1 MAARRKF
8 IGVDWGLSG
17 LMADATL
24 QVPERPLKARSTI
37 WPSELGYDF
46 ASRFL
51 AMHGHPPTN
60 PANERSRGKFFMGQM
75 IEAIYGMLLKAAG
88 LMREEQIRCEIT
100 LPGMLTVS
108 GKCDF
113 LAGGEGIDWDKAEHE
128 VRQLLSYFAPVIN
141 TLPPTM
147 AYAMTNAFQHY
158 KRMFLVAPP
167 NMYKIEIKS
176 VGQTVMDL
184 IDNLNKPR
192 YHNWLQGGH
201 YQLSE
206 PKKIQGTYIYYICR
220 DDARDREFIV
230 QSDKELKQAYYNDV
244 STMTGYYNESIGKNY
259 LKCIPP
265 LAPEVHFVEGSY
277 RFEKNVNVQYSKF
290 LTMLYG
296 YKNFEA
302 YKDKWAKPIS
312 AYNRVFKRVVKGENI
327 TKANT
332 EIIAEAKT
340 VFPDWDNYVE
350 QARKAGAFDKLE
362 ENEENDLHS

>member
-1 MAARRKF
+1 MPATKAKI
-8 IGVDWGLSG
+8 IGTDWGLSG
-17 LMADATL
+17 LMADATK
-24 QVPERPLKARSTI
+24 QVPERPLRARNTI

-51 AMHGHPPTN
+51 MMHGHTPSN
-60 PANERSRGKFFMGQM
+60 PANDRSRGKFFMGQM
-75 IEAIYGMLLKAAG
+75 IEAIYGMLLKMAG
-88 LMREEQIRCEIT
+88 LLREEQIRCEIT

-113 LAGGEGIDWDKAEHE
+113 LAGGEGIDWDKAEHD
-128 VRQLLSYFAPVIN
+128 VKQLLDFFAPVIN
-141 TLPPTM
+141 SLPQTM
-147 AYAMTNAFQHY
+147 AYAMTHAFQHY
-158 KRMFLVAPP
+158 KRMFLALPP
-167 NMYKIEIKS
+167 KKYKIEIKS

-201 YQLSE
+201 YQLAE
-206 PKKIQGTYIYYICR
+206 PKIIHGTYIYYICR
-220 DDARDREFIV
+220 DDARDKEFIV

-244 STMTGYYNESIGKNY
+244 ATMTGYYNESIGKKY

-265 LAPEVHFVEGSY
+265 LAPEVHFLEGSY
-277 RFEKNVNVQYSKF
+277 RFEKNVNVQYSRY

-302 YKDKWAKPIS
+302 YRDRWAKPIA

-327 TKANT
+327 TKANI
-332 EIIAEAKT
+332 EIIAAAKKH
-340 VFPDWDNYVE
+340 FPQWDKFVA
-350 QARKAGAFDKLE
+350 QAKASGAFEKPE
-362 ENEENDLHS
+362 ENEEEE